1 VRVIRFSTFSTN
13 LIDLLTD
20 RSSAIRIDSDIEH
33 HQIARNQAFLHSR
46 QILSK
51 CFTLNLFYV
60 YSKLHKKASAIK
72 AKTVFLNTCSRLR
85 QMTYVQTFSMPA
97 DRSLS
102 SCLQSHRLFS
112 QSILQSH
119 LQKNL
124 FDDRD
129 RTSSKDLI
137 LRLENS
143 ESHAIRRLRQLQ
155 RSN

>member
-1 VRVIRFSTFSTN
+1 MKVIKFSMFSTN
-13 LIDLLTD
+13 LINLLTD
-20 RSSAIRIDSDIEH
+20 KSSAIRIDSDIEH

-46 QILSK
+46 QILLK

-72 AKTVFLNTCSRLR
+72 TKTVFLNACSKLR
-85 QMTYVQTFSMPA
+85 QMTYVQTFFMSA
-97 DRSLS
+97 DRFLS
-102 SCLQSHRLFS
+102 SYLQSHHLFL

-124 FDDRD
+124 FNDHD
-129 RTSSKDLI
+129 RTFSKDFI
-137 LRLENS
+137 LRLKNS
-143 ESHAIRRLRQLQ
+143 ESYMIRRLRQLQ

>member
-1 VRVIRFSTFSTN
+1 MRVIRFSTFSTN

-33 HQIARNQAFLHSR
+33 HQIARNQAFLHSQ

-51 CFTLNLFYV
+51 CFTLNLFYI

-72 AKTVFLNTCSRLR
+72 TKTVFLNACSRLR
-85 QMTYVQTFSMPA
+85 QMTYVQTFSMSA

-102 SCLQSHRLFS
+102 SCLQLHRLFL

-129 RTSSKDLI
+129 RTFSKDLI
-137 LRLENS
+137 LRLKNS
-143 ESHAIRRLRQLQ
+143 ESHVIRRLQQLQ

>member
-1 VRVIRFSTFSTN
+1 MRVIRFSTFSTN

-51 CFTLNLFYV
+51 CFTLNLFYI

-72 AKTVFLNTCSRLR
+72 TKTVFLNACSRLR
-85 QMTYVQTFSMPA
+85 QMTYVQTFSMSA
-97 DRSLS
+97 NRSLS
-102 SCLQSHRLFS
+102 SCLQSYCLFL
-112 QSILQSH
+112 QLILQSH
-119 LQKNL
+119 LQKNF
-124 FDDRD
+124 FDDHD
-129 RTSSKDLI
+129 RTFSKDLI

-143 ESHAIRRLRQLQ
+143 KSHVIRRLRQLQ
-155 RSN
+155 RNN